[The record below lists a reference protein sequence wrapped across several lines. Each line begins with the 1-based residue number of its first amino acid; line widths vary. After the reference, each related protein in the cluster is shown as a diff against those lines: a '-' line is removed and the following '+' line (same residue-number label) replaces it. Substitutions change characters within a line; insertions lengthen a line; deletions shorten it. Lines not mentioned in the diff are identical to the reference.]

1 MEKLIMSEPFHTLH
15 PALWEGLINADPAN
29 VCLRSGAQFEEATG
43 CYLLDFLKERYCI
56 KPASREFELVSDP
69 IPEGAPSI
77 DLQVIFLT
85 YLLNAQETPLVDKL
99 VAGSGLKWGKCFFQ
113 GSHSFP
119 LDPLIAQYG
128 NDIKGFLDR
137 GLSLG
142 GVQDVYGDVSVR
154 FPALPRVPVV
164 MVLWK
169 ADEEFPSRLSVVFDA
184 TVDQQLPL
192 DAIYGLVTEICRRMT
207 A

>member
-1 MEKLIMSEPFHTLH
+1 VEGGDMAEPVHSVH
-15 PALWEGLINADPAN
+15 PTLWENLIQTDPAE
-29 VCLRSGAQFEEATG
+29 VCRRSGTQFDKATDS
-43 CYLLDFLKERYCI
+43 YLLDFLQERYRI
-56 KPASREFELVSDP
+56 SPDSREIEPDTGP
-69 IPEGAPSI
+69 ISEGDPSI
-77 DLQVIFLT
+77 DLQIILLT
-85 YLLNAQETPLVDKL
+85 YLLNAREILLADRL
-99 VAGSGLKWGKCFFQ
+99 VAVGSLKGGKCFFQ
-113 GSHSFP
+113 GPHNFP
-119 LDPLIAQYG
+119 LDPLIEQYG
-128 NDIKGFLDR
+128 HDSKAFLNR

-142 GVQDVYGDVSVR
+142 ATQENYGDVSVR

-169 ADEEFPSRLSVVFDA
+169 ADEEFPPRLSVVFDA

>member
-1 MEKLIMSEPFHTLH
+1 MSEPVHSVH
-15 PALWEGLINADPAN
+15 PALWEHLIQADPTE
-29 VCLRSGAQFEEATG
+29 VCRRSGAQFDEATG
-43 CYLLDFLKERYCI
+43 SYLLDFLKERYRI
-56 KPASREFELVSDP
+56 SPDSGEIDP
-69 IPEGAPSI
+69 MTGPISEGDPSI
-77 DLQVIFLT
+77 DLQVIILT
-85 YLLNAQETPLVDKL
+85 YLLNARGIPLADRL
-99 VAGSGLKWGKCFFQ
+99 VAVGSLKGGKCFFQ
-113 GSHSFP
+113 GPHSFP

-128 NDIKGFLDR
+128 SDIKGFLDR
-137 GLSLG
+137 GLFLG

-169 ADEEFPSRLSVVFDA
+169 ADEEFPPRLSVVFDA